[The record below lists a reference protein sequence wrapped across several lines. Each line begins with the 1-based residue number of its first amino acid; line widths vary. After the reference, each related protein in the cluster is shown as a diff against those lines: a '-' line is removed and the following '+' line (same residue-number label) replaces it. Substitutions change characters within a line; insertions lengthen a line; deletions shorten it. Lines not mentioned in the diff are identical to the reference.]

1 MVIDG
6 SPCSKQRFRHE
17 MPREYGRRNG
27 LYEKWPV
34 LAMNGLIG
42 RSSGRQ
48 KWCAFRSMGWQC
60 LLSAWGM
67 TAIGKSRSSRL
78 LSGTGFDPYLTLTC
92 MCTALPMTSS
102 AFRGDPARR
111 VFFPRVRPANRVYR
125 SGEHLHLR
133 RHYERWRCGY
143 TRL

>member
-42 RSSGRQ
+42 RSSG
-48 KWCAFRSMGWQC
+48 
-60 LLSAWGM
+60 
-67 TAIGKSRSSRL
+67 TAEMVRIPINGL
-78 LSGTGFDPYLTLTC
+78 A
-92 MCTALPMTSS
+92 MS
-102 AFRGDPARR
+102 AFRMGNDRYREKQIFPVTVGDW
-111 VFFPRVRPANRVYR
+111 V
-125 SGEHLHLR
+125 
-133 RHYERWRCGY
+133 
-143 TRL
+143 